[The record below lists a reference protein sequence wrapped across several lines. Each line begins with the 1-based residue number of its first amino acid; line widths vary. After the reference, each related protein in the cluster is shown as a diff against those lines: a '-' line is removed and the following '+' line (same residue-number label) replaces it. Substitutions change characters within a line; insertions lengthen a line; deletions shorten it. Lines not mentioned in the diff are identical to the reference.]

1 MLVKYR
7 PATSLL
13 SPFFDEAWF
22 TPRAD
27 EECEL
32 VPRADIIERK
42 DEYVVF
48 VEMPGVSKDDFHVDL
63 ENNVLTIRG
72 KKNIHEK
79 RDDEQFIRVERQC
92 GNYKRSFRLGEEIEK
107 DKIEAKYRDGV
118 LEVVLPKAEQVK
130 PKSIEIKIN

>member
-13 SPFFDEAWF
+13 SPFFDETWF
-22 TPRAD
+22 TSRTD